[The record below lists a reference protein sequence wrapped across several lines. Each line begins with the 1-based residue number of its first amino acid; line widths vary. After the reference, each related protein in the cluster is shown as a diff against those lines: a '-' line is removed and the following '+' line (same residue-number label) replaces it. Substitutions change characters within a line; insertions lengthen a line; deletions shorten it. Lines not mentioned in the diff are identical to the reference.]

1 MMCCSPCIRVCH
13 ITDSIGVTGPT
24 GATGVD
30 GLPGVIGPT
39 GPTGPSGSLGVNPY
53 DLYVQSSA

>member
-13 ITDSIGVTGPT
+13 ITDSIDVTGPM
-24 GATGVD
+24 GIPGFS
-30 GLPGVIGPT
+30 GLTGPT